1 MKKIL
6 KVLLVLIFVVGFIA
20 TFYYLYAK
28 SQKDPVVFSTEKA
41 FTTSIVKKTVAT
53 GSVVPRN
60 EIEIKPQLSGIISE
74 LYVEAGQ
81 QVKRGDVIAKIKVI
95 PNMTSLN
102 NAENR
107 VNRAKISLNNAKKDY
122 DRSKPLF
129 DQGVLS
135 QQDFQRIEIAL
146 DNANE
151 ELSAA
156 VDNLRIVRDGVSSK
170 STKTSNT
177 LVKSTISGTVLDVPV
192 EVGNSVI
199 EANTFNAGTTI
210 AFVADMNQMIF
221 EGNVDESEVGK
232 LKLGMDLILTLGAV
246 ENQKIDA
253 VLEYISPKG
262 VEDQGAI
269 QFEIKAA
276 IKNKEGVFI
285 RAGYSANADIV
296 LDKRDSV
303 MAISEA
309 LLQFDEKKKPFVE
322 VEKSNQVF
330 EKKPV
335 KIGLSDGLNVEI
347 LSGIT
352 AKDKIKSKPIENKPA
367 EGKGGPQQG
376 QGGGKGKG
384 RKR

>member
-1 MKKIL
+1 ML
-6 KVLLVLIFVVGFIA
+6 GAFVA
-20 TFYYLYAK
+20 TFYYLFNK
-28 SQKDPVVFSTEKA
+28 SKSEPVVYSTEQA
-41 FTTSIVKKTVAT
+41 FTTNIVKKTVAT

-81 QVKRGDVIAKIKVI
+81 EIKTGDLLAKIKVI
-95 PNMTSLN
+95 PNMTNLN

-107 VNRAKISLNNAKKDY
+107 VNRAKISLSNAQQDY
-122 DRSKPLF
+122 DRNKPLLEE
-129 DQGVLS
+129 GVIS
-135 QQDFQRIEIAL
+135 PQDFQRINIAL
-146 DNANE
+146 ANAEE
-151 ELSAA
+151 ELAA
-156 VDNLRIVRDGVSSK
+156 ANDNLKIVREGVSAK
-170 STKTSNT
+170 SGKASNT
-177 LVKSTISGTVLDVPV
+177 LVRSTISGTVLDVPV

-199 EANTFNAGTTI
+199 EANNFNAGTTI
-210 AFVADMNQMIF
+210 AFVADMDQMIF

-246 ENQKIDA
+246 EGEKIDA

-303 MAISEA
+303 MVISEA
-309 LLQFDEKKKPFVE
+309 LLQFDDKKKPFVE
-322 VEKSNQVF
+322 IETGNQVF
-330 EKKPV
+330 EVTPV

-347 LSGIT
+347 LEGVSMS
-352 AKDKIKSKPIENKPA
+352 DKIKSKPIDPA
-367 EGKGGPQQG
+367 AGKGGEQG
-376 QGGGKGKG
+376 KPRRG
-384 RKR
+384 RKP

>member
-6 KVLLVLIFVVGFIA
+6 KILLVLIFVVGFVA

-28 SQKDPVVFSTEKA
+28 SQKDPVVFSTEQA
-41 FTTSIVKKTVAT
+41 FTTNIVKKTVAT

-81 QVKRGDVIAKIKVI
+81 EVKRGDVIAKIKVI
-95 PNMTSLN
+95 PNMSSLN

-107 VNRAKISLNNAKKDY
+107 VNRAKISLENAKKDY
-122 DRSKPLF
+122 NRNKPLF
-129 DQGVLS
+129 DQGVVS
-135 QQDFQRIEIAL
+135 QQDFQRIENAL
-146 DNANE
+146 DNAKE

-156 VDNLRIVRDGVSSK
+156 MDNLRIVRDGVSSK
-170 STKTSNT
+170 SAKTSNT

-210 AFVADMNQMIF
+210 AFVADMNKMVF

-246 ENQKIDA
+246 ENQKIEA

-296 LDKRDSV
+296 LEKRDSV

-309 LLQFDEKKKPFVE
+309 LLQFDEKKNPFVE
-322 VEKSNQVF
+322 IEKSSQVF
-330 EKKPV
+330 EKKSV

-347 LSGIT
+347 LDGIS
-352 AKDKIKSKPIENKPA
+352 ASDKIKSKPVDNKPK
-367 EGKGGPQQG
+367 EGAGPQQG
-376 QGGGKGKG
+376 QGGKGKG